1 MKKFR
6 FRLQKV
12 LEVRESDKKDKKRG
26 LAFRAKEL
34 AEAEAHQQSLI
45 DEHDLVKI
53 ADGMIG
59 SMAEV
64 ALVGSYQEKLRE
76 ELEEQ
81 EKIVQQAIEAVNKA
95 REAYIDSAKEVGAL
109 ESVKTVR
116 QEEHNYDE
124 HRKDRKGLNEVAIQ
138 RYHRRKIGL

>member
-12 LEVRESDKKDKKRG
+12 LEIRESDKKDKKRG

-34 AEAEAHQQSLI
+34 AEAEAHKESLI
-45 DEHDLVKI
+45 EEHDLVKI
-53 ADGMIG
+53 ADGMIA

-64 ALVGSYQEKLRE
+64 ALVGSYQEKLRG

-81 EKIVQQAIEAVNKA
+81 EKIVQQAIEAVSKA

-124 HRKDRKGLNEVAIQ
+124 YRKDRKGLNEVAIQ
-138 RYHRRKIGL
+138 RYHRKKMGL